1 MPPNRDDSVYTIHR
15 GNKLSIPSDSG
26 MGLLNYLKQAAALD
40 PQPSPLNKKVAEL
53 EAELT
58 EQKQEAPVSH
68 LGNFREFDA
77 SVFSGH

>member
-1 MPPNRDDSVYTIHR
+1 
-15 GNKLSIPSDSG
+15 